1 MTAPTILVSGAGG
14 QSGSLI
20 IHALAAKHISAKALV
35 RDKTNPGRVQ
45 SLPGVILTEG
55 DMLQKG
61 TLKPALEGIERAMLI
76 SSANDRMVETQC
88 TFIDACKEAG
98 VGHVIKFSG
107 EESQIGYDPQRFKFT
122 REHEQ
127 IEDYLESSGLQWT
140 HLRPSQFMQAY
151 LREAPAIKNK
161 GGLYLPLEA
170 IRMSPVDLRDV
181 AEIAAALLV
190 HGGHHGRSLRITGPE
205 ALSMSDIAGII
216 SKVTGNP
223 VRYVPITI
231 EERSSILKEAG
242 VADYFISALADQAAE
257 RRRNPRARVD
267 LATHQL
273 FGVTPTRFE
282 QFMQRHSADF
292 IQKN

>member
-1 MTAPTILVSGAGG
+1 MAVPTILVSGAGG

-20 IHALAAKHISAKALV
+20 VHALAAQHISTKALV
-35 RDKTNPGRVQ
+35 RDTAKAKSLH
-45 SLPGVILTEG
+45 SLPGVFLTEG
-55 DMLQKG
+55 DMLQKE
-61 TLKPALEGIERAMLI
+61 TLKPVLEGIERAMLI
-76 SSANDRMVETQC
+76 SSSNDRMVETQC

-181 AEIAAALLV
+181 AEIAAAILV
-190 HGGHHGRSLRITGPE
+190 HGGRHGEALRITGPE

-231 EERSSILKEAG
+231 EERSSRLKEAG

-257 RRRNPRARVD
+257 RRRNPQARVD
-267 LATHQL
+267 LTTHER
-273 FGVTPTRFE
+273 FGISPTRFE
-282 QFMQRHSADF
+282 QFIQRHSADF
-292 IQKN
+292 IKN